1 MRRVIVTDKAEHAM
15 NLPRDQRIRRYIT
28 CEKITINVLTQTK
41 IVVNWRNGVGKAMLI
56 NFTFSNYKSFRDK
69 AEFSMIAGKGMFDR
83 MTLQKAPGFRSM
95 HLLPLS
101 AIFGGNASGK
111 SNFVKALY
119 HFQQMVLSGK
129 VETDVFKLDSNSI
142 NTPSVFVVCVLA
154 DERVWEYS
162 LSVNGKE
169 IEEESL
175 ICVKDKKEAP
185 VFHRTRDSFSIGE
198 GLGIPPESRKKLELL
213 GESLGPGS
221 ILLHSAQMYRIEG
234 IGSSLNPVYHWFQNS
249 LCIISADSR
258 RVALGVDLLRRLS
271 LYSDALSNSDTGVDA
286 LKLTEV
292 DLEQLNISQDELEKF
307 KQSEARVIFNTEDST
322 LMLIKADDGIH
333 AYRCLSVHH
342 DEKGKD
348 VPFLFTDESDGT
360 RRLLH
365 LLPTLIDYEVQPRVY
380 VVDELD
386 RSLHTNLS
394 RYLIEQ
400 QLRIARAEEKY
411 RQQLI
416 FTTHDVMLMDQ
427 TLLRR
432 DEMWA
437 VERDHSKSSRL
448 ISFEDFI
455 EIRKDKDIRRSYLT
469 GHMGGLPRLMP
480 SSLVSW

>member
-1 MRRVIVTDKAEHAM
+1 
-15 NLPRDQRIRRYIT
+15 
-28 CEKITINVLTQTK
+28 
-41 IVVNWRNGVGKAMLI
+41 MLI
-56 NFTFSNYKSFRDK
+56 NFTFSNYRSFRDK
-69 AEFSMIAGKGMFDR
+69 AEFSMIAGKGMYDR
-83 MTLQKAPGFRSM
+83 ATLQKAPGFRSM
-95 HLLPLS
+95 HLLPIS

-129 VETDVFKLDSNSI
+129 IETDVFKLDSESI
-142 NTPSVFVVCVLA
+142 NAPSVFVVCALA

-162 LSVNGKE
+162 LSVNNKE

-175 ICVKDKKEAP
+175 ICVKDKRE
-185 VFHRTRDSFSIGE
+185 VQIFHRTGDSFSMGE
-198 GLGIPPESRKKLELL
+198 NIDISQESRKKLELL
-213 GESLGPGS
+213 GESLAPGS
-221 ILLHSAQMYRIEG
+221 IFLHSVQTYRIEG
-234 IGSSLNPVYHWFQNS
+234 IESILTPIYDWFQNS

-258 RVALGVDLLRRLS
+258 RIALGVDLIRQLR
-271 LYSDALSNSDTGVDA
+271 LYSDALSNADTGVDE

-292 DLEQLNISQDELEKF
+292 NLAQLNISQDVLEKF
-307 KQSEARVIFNTEDST
+307 KQSEAKVIFNTEDST
-322 LMLIKADDGIH
+322 LVLIKADDGIR
-333 AYRCLSVHH
+333 AYRCLSVHR
-342 DEKGKD
+342 DENGKD

-365 LLPTLIDYEVQPRVY
+365 LLPTLIDYEVRPRVY

-394 RYLIEQ
+394 RYLLEQ
-400 QLRIARAEEKY
+400 QLKIARNETHY

-437 VERDHSKSSRL
+437 VERNHSKSSQL

-469 GHMGGLPRLMP
+469 GHMGGLPHLMSP
-480 SSLVSW
+480 

>member
-1 MRRVIVTDKAEHAM
+1 
-15 NLPRDQRIRRYIT
+15 
-28 CEKITINVLTQTK
+28 
-41 IVVNWRNGVGKAMLI
+41 
-56 NFTFSNYKSFRDK
+56 
-69 AEFSMIAGKGMFDR
+69 MIAGKGLLDR
-83 MTLQKAPGFRSM
+83 ATLQKMPGFRSM
-95 HLLPLS
+95 HVLPVS

-129 VETDVFKLDSNSI
+129 IETDTFKLDAELYNS
-142 NTPSVFVVCVLA
+142 PSTFVVCALA
-154 DERVWEYS
+154 DERVWEYT
-162 LSVNGKE
+162 LIVKDKE
-169 IEEESL
+169 IQEESL
-175 ICVKDKKEAP
+175 IYVKDKKEVQ
-185 VFHRTRDSFSIGE
+185 VFYRTSNSFSIDKAVD
-198 GLGIPPESRKKLELL
+198 IPQDSRKKLELI
-213 GESLGPGS
+213 GESLAPSS
-221 ILLHSAQMYRIEG
+221 IFLHSVQTYRIEG
-234 IGSSLNPVYHWFQNS
+234 IELVMTPIYDWFKNT
-249 LCIISADSR
+249 LCVVSADSR
-258 RVALGVDLLRRLS
+258 RAALGVDLIRRLQ
-271 LYSDALSNSDTGVDA
+271 LYSEALSNADTGIDE

-292 DLEQLNISQDELEKF
+292 NIEQLDISPDVLEKF
-307 KQSEARVIFNTEDST
+307 KQSEARVIFNNEDST
-322 LMLIKADDGIH
+322 LVLIKADDGIH

-342 DEKGKD
+342 DANGKE

-365 LLPTLIDYEVQPRVY
+365 LLPTLIDYEVTPRVY

-394 RYLIEQ
+394 RYLVEQ
-400 QLRIARAEEKY
+400 QLKIARSECRN

-437 VERDHSKSSRL
+437 VERARDNGSHL

-469 GHMGGLPRLMP
+469 GHMGGLPRIAQ
-480 SSLVSW
+480 